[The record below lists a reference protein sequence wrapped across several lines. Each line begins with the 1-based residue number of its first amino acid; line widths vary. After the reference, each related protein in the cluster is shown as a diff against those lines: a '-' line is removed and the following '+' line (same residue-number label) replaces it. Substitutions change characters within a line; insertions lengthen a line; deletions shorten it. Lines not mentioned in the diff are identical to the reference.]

1 MRWCTE
7 RGSLAGRA
15 CAGSAMLCGRCGKFG
30 ALLHTVS
37 LVVVGFVVRI
47 MDQSQDR
54 PRCWTTDDDD
64 HTHFFLGC

>member
-1 MRWCTE
+1 
-7 RGSLAGRA
+7 
-15 CAGSAMLCGRCGKFG
+15 
-30 ALLHTVS
+30 
-37 LVVVGFVVRI
+37 